1 MSAPRCFWP
10 TEVSVL
16 GEHDVIA
23 FVATAQPEKARA
35 FYEDV
40 LGLRFVSDDPVAL
53 LFDAHGTTLRIAK
66 VTRFTPQ
73 QFTVL
78 GWSVPDIDAAVRE
91 LAAKSVTFERYP
103 GLEQDAQG
111 VWSPPGGGQVAWF
124 RDPDGNLLSLTQ
136 S

>member
-1 MSAPRCFWP
+1 M
-10 TEVSVL
+10 L
-16 GEHDVIA
+16 GDRDVIA

-35 FYEDV
+35 FYEYT

-78 GWSVPDIDAAVRE
+78 GWSVPDIDAAVRA
-91 LAAKSVTFERYP
+91 LASKGVAFERYP
-103 GLEQDAQG
+103 GLEQDARG
-111 VWSPPGGGQVAWF
+111 IWSPPGRGHVAWF
-124 RDPDGNLLSLTQ
+124 RDPDGNLLSLSQ